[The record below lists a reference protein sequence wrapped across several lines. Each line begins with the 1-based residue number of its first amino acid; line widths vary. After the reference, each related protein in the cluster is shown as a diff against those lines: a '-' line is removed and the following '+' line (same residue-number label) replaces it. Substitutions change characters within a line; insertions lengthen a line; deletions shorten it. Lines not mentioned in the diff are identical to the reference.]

1 MPTRFPLVL
10 IFTIAASGQV
20 AAADTTSMCLDQSGT
35 EDTQC
40 QCATDTLAEKIG
52 EEDADI
58 YNAVGVLYL
67 DGKANGQE
75 EEAAWDAAIE
85 TVAGQN
91 DTDQADLLERMNAA
105 REAHDEA
112 ITSCK

>member
-1 MPTRFPLVL
+1 MPIRFPLVL
-10 IFTIAASGQV
+10 IFAMAASGQA

-35 EDTQC
+35 DDTQC
-40 QCATDTLAEKIG
+40 QCATEALAEKIG
-52 EEDADI
+52 EEDADA

-75 EEAAWDAAIE
+75 EDAAWEAAIE

-105 REAHDEA
+105 REAHGEA
-112 ITSCK
+112 ITSCE